1 MSLPP
6 VVAAGDTSGSDVGS
20 VGPPSNR
27 FHIAAVAFQRERQL
41 RNGARPRVDP
51 AGHKTCCV
59 AVLEVLADQVSWYV
73 PA

>member
-1 MSLPP
+1 MTLPG
-6 VVAAGDTSGSDVGS
+6 VVAPVETGVSGAGT

-41 RNGARPRVDP
+41 RNGARPRVDA
-51 AGHKTCCV
+51 AGHKSCFV
-59 AVLEVLADQVSWYV
+59 AVLEVMADRVSWYV